1 MFLCFAF
8 LFQYTWDLEQK
19 IPVMDIALYWTV
31 QLLGC
36 KKRAGR
42 QQQNNPDRSLF
53 GCFLCGMSLI
63 LLTIS
68 VGRQL
73 LLNQAK
79 PLTCKLDISLFD
91 QTRQTKLSSQL
102 RSIGHF
108 TVVCSV
114 TWSLNGGE
122 TGVDLALIQ
131 TCFFIQIPIRQYKN
145 NLIYTTK
152 AGRSVSKQGHLQ
164 PGLHSKARSLSRKL

>member
-1 MFLCFAF
+1 
-8 LFQYTWDLEQK
+8 
-19 IPVMDIALYWTV
+19 
-31 QLLGC
+31 
-36 KKRAGR
+36 
-42 QQQNNPDRSLF
+42 
-53 GCFLCGMSLI
+53 MSLI

-131 TCFFIQIPIRQYKN
+131 TCFFIQIPIR
-145 NLIYTTK
+145 
-152 AGRSVSKQGHLQ
+152 
-164 PGLHSKARSLSRKL
+164 